1 MSRLRMPA
9 SNKFQQNSFL
19 LSTPIG
25 FFFGQVEN
33 GALISLCCQKKK
45 LTDVPKDA
53 SEIAQYIRQSLES
66 YFTGKKTSWDFTYLL
81 PGSPE
86 EKKVYTVLLKI
97 PYGQTL
103 TYSEV
108 AMLVKKPRAARWVG
122 HVLSKNPLPIV
133 IPCHRVVRK
142 DKVGEYSAGGSIAKS
157 WLIQWEKQQVSEV
170 RTPPSL

>member
-1 MSRLRMPA
+1 MSRLRTPV
-9 SNKFQQNSFL
+9 SNKSQQNSFL

-25 FFFGQVEN
+25 YFFGQIEN
-33 GALISLCCQKKK
+33 GALISLCWQKTKP
-45 LTDVPKDA
+45 TEVPEEE

-66 YFTGKKTSWDFTYLL
+66 YFTGKKTTWDFTYLL

-86 EKKVYTVLLKI
+86 EKKVYTTLMKI
-97 PYGQTL
+97 PYGHTL

-108 AMLVKKPRAARWVG
+108 AMLVNKPRTARWVG

-142 DKVGEYSAGGSIAKS
+142 DKTGEYSAGGPTSKS
-157 WLIQWEKQQVSEV
+157 WLIQWEKQQVSEE
-170 RTPPSL
+170 RTPPSW